1 MVELSGMRVVW
12 VRQVGGWRR
21 GGEMGMVVLGAGM
34 GWDGEVGVKVGLK
47 GKGWEGKRWVGSGN
61 GREGRG
67 GHETKKWEGGK
78 VRAQCHVSFAIL
90 YQAFVFSS
98 PSAYI

>member
-1 MVELSGMRVVW
+1 MGGWVVELSGMRVVW

-61 GREGRG
+61 GMGGEGRAREEEVG
-67 GHETKKWEGGK
+67 RWKGK
-78 VRAQCHVSFAIL
+78 SSMPRQVCYLVSGFRL
-90 YQAFVFSS
+90 F
-98 PSAYI
+98 

>member
-1 MVELSGMRVVW
+1 MEGRG
-12 VRQVGGWRR
+12 RDEDGCVGGWD
-21 GGEMGMVVLGAGM
+21 GM

-61 GREGRG
+61 GMGGEGRG
-67 GHETKKWEGGK
+67 GHERKKWEGGK